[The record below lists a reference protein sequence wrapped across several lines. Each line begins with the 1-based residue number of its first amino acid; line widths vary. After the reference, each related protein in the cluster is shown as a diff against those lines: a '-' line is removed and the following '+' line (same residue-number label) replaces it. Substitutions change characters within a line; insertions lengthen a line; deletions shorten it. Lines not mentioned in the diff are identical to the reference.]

1 MWEPLLER
9 EIESC
14 TSPGWWRGSG
24 QRTVFCL
31 LDPPRHA
38 LPAEAYR
45 KAQESTVQV
54 FAAVQQYRAAP
65 LPIGLQDDFWTV
77 AQRDLGPAFDRPLA
91 ADTAGYIQRGGTGIV
106 AAIAAAKPRPPV
118 LRLESEG
125 FVAAYQRLQQEAI
138 SFMED
143 AAPFFGA
150 LVGAWREAE
159 ARVATPGV
167 RELRAALE
175 GFRSLQG
182 GLSGSLRGIAG
193 LARSLGVDLETPA
206 YRPIALYEKIAELEE
221 GLDEAATN
229 RDKKALED
237 EIRARVKPQ
246 AVEPRAAV
254 ELALYELLDR
264 HEDDEDYRETIAAF
278 RELLAQP
285 VLPPLPDWL
294 PRSVAEK
301 VEGFSGDY
309 LVQAIRIRPE
319 DQHRPHKGHGELV
332 SRLLEL
338 AIVLGIDP
346 ARYARLQRFVYISN
360 LNHSIHALSGYAAGP
375 ALLAAVEK
383 LGETLLARRAS
394 DRERRLLEQDRMAR
408 FLAELGRFHLVY
420 DAGLRRVVLGFDLA
434 GFCRLL
440 ADLGAR
446 LPAGWEERAADLDR
460 RFAAVRELYQ
470 RTLLRGKDLAGSL
483 LAGAAQLGAS
493 AAILYCDGYLNQILA
508 PWLQGRDISYS
519 FLVPKW

>member
-9 EIESC
+9 EIEDC
-14 TSPGWWRGSG
+14 TLAGWWRGSG
-24 QRTVFCL
+24 QQRIFCL
-31 LDPPRHA
+31 LDPPRNA
-38 LPAEAYR
+38 LPAESYR
-45 KAQESTVQV
+45 KAQESMVKV
-54 FAAVQQYRAAP
+54 LAAVQQYRAAP
-65 LPIGLQDDFWTV
+65 LPIGLQDDFWLE
-77 AQRDLGPAFDRPLA
+77 ARRDLGSAFNEPLS
-91 ADTAGYIQRGGTGIV
+91 ADYIQRGGAGIV
-106 AAIAAAKPRPPV
+106 AGIAAAKPCPPV

-125 FVAAYQRLQQEAI
+125 FVEGYQRIQQEAI

-143 AAPFFGA
+143 AAPFLGA
-150 LVGAWREAE
+150 LAGAWREAE
-159 ARVATPGV
+159 ARAFSPGV
-167 RELRAALE
+167 RELRDALE

-182 GLSGSLRGIAG
+182 GLKGALRRIAG
-193 LARSLGVDLETPA
+193 LARAQGVDLETPA
-206 YRPIALYEKIAELEE
+206 FRPIVLYEKIAQLEE
-221 GLDEAATN
+221 GIDEAAAN
-229 RDKKALED
+229 QEKKALED

-246 AVEPRAAV
+246 AIAPRAAV

-264 HEDDEDYRETIAAF
+264 HEDDEDYHGAIEAF

-285 VLPPLPDWL
+285 VLPPLPDWI

-301 VEGFSGDY
+301 VEGSGDY

-319 DQHRPHKGHGELV
+319 DQRRPHKGHGELV

-346 ARYARLQRFVYISN
+346 ARYARLQRFVYVSN
-360 LNHSIHALSGYAAGP
+360 LNHSLHALSGHAAGA
-375 ALLAAVEK
+375 ALQAAVEK
-383 LGETLLARRAS
+383 LAATLLARRAS
-394 DRERRLLEQDRMAR
+394 DAEKRLLEQDRMAR

-420 DAGLRRVVLGFDLA
+420 DAGLRRVILGFDLA

-446 LPAGWEERAADLDR
+446 LPASWEARAAGLDR
-460 RFAAVRELYQ
+460 RFAAVRELYE

-493 AAILYCDGYLNQILA
+493 TAILYCDGYLHQILA
-508 PWLQGRDISYS
+508 PWLQGRDVSYS